1 MKESLVLNFRFP
13 LLSLVRQVY
22 ILTWKCKTSTKEIDG
37 NLNTSF
43 ETNKNLMI
51 SGSDYSHTD
60 QVNAE
65 NSSLALITIKW
76 RFLHHDTFPKV

>member
-43 ETNKNLMI
+43 VTNKNLMI
-51 SGSDYSHTD
+51 SGSDYSDTD

-65 NSSLALITIKW
+65 NSSLALITIK
-76 RFLHHDTFPKV
+76 